1 MRNRMLEFH
10 GLVDSRGN
18 LITDKKITV
27 DGGTTPRRS

>member
-10 GLVDSRGN
+10 ELVDSRGN

-27 DGGTTPRRS
+27 DGGTTLRRS